1 MEKSGIYVG
10 LDIGTTSI
18 KVIVA
23 EYLKGQLNIIG
34 VGSERSDGLSRGV
47 VIDIDHAVK
56 AINRAITQAE
66 EKASLK
72 IKDVQVGLPAN
83 LLEIEPCSG
92 MIAVNKQGDG
102 AKEINSQDVMRV
114 TRAALIQQLPPE
126 RQIVDVIPDE
136 FTVDGFDGI
145 KDPRGMVGVRLEMKG
160 VVYTGPKTI
169 LHNTLSCVERAG
181 LHVTDV
187 VVAPLALA
195 SLALTD
201 GEQDFGSVLIDL
213 GGGQATA
220 AVVHDHKLKYTYVDQ
235 EGGQFITKDIS
246 VVLNTSLGNA
256 EKIKRNYGYAAGFLA
271 PKDETFNVEVVGQAD
286 PGEFTSEYLAEII
299 EARLTQIFNRLKTV
313 LNDISALQLP
323 GGIVITGGQAA
334 LPGVKDLAEEV
345 FETNVRL
352 FVPSQMG
359 LRHPSF
365 TQVIGLIEYSA
376 HQSEIVRVVKKAV
389 FPEME
394 LPASISPESGR
405 QAETDELENQ
415 VRQEEVSQKKVDRDH
430 KGTFDGIKK
439 FFNTFFD

>member
-1 MEKSGIYVG
+1 MGKSGIYVG

-47 VIDIDHAVK
+47 VIDIDHAVQ
-56 AINRAITQAE
+56 AIDRAVAQAE

-72 IKDVQVGLPAN
+72 IKDVQVSLPAN

-92 MIAVNKQGDG
+92 MIAIRKNGG
-102 AKEINSQDVMRV
+102 TKEIDGQDVMRV
-114 TRAALIQQLPPE
+114 TKAALTQQLPPE
-126 RQIVDVIPDE
+126 RQIVDIIPDE

-169 LHNTLSCVERAG
+169 LHNTLRCVERAG
-181 LHVTDV
+181 LHVTDI
-187 VVAPLALA
+187 VVAPLAL
-195 SLALTD
+195 SRLALTD

-235 EGGQFITKDIS
+235 EGGQFVTKDIS
-246 VVLNTSLGNA
+246 VVLNTSLENA
-256 EKIKRNYGYAAGFLA
+256 EKVKRNYGYAAGFLA
-271 PKDETFNVEVVGQAD
+271 PKDETFNVEVVGQAETA
-286 PGEFTSEYLAEII
+286 EFTSEYLAEII
-299 EARLTQIFNRLKTV
+299 EARLTQVFERLKTV
-313 LNDISALQLP
+313 LDDISALQLP
-323 GGIVITGGQAA
+323 GGVIITGGQAA
-334 LPGVKDLAEEV
+334 LPGVKELAEEV

-352 FVPSQMG
+352 FVPTQMG

-376 HQSEIVRVVKKAV
+376 HQSEIARVVKKAV
-389 FPEME
+389 FPEIE
-394 LPASISPESGR
+394 LSSA
-405 QAETDELENQ
+405 QLENNDYTSLSATDSEPDKTA
-415 VRQEEVSQKKVDRDH
+415 VPKKEKVEH
-430 KGTFDGIKK
+430 KGTFDGVKK
-439 FFNTFFD
+439 FFSTFFD